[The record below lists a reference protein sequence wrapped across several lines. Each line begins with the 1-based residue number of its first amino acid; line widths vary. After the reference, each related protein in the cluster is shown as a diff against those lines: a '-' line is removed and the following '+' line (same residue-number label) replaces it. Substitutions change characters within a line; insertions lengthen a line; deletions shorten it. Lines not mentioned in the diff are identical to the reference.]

1 MALLG
6 VIVRTLFIGALTCR
20 SLHGWLRGEG
30 INLLGRS
37 FHLNSYMALWVMA
50 DAA

>member
-1 MALLG
+1 
-6 VIVRTLFIGALTCR
+6 
-20 SLHGWLRGEG
+20 
-30 INLLGRS
+30 LGRS